1 MKRQPNRWLI
11 FSGLFFQ
18 IAIMMYLMISLGEWI
33 ESKLVTDKKVPTLI
47 CSIIGIISVIF
58 LIKKQTKNF

>member
-33 ESKLVTDKKVPTLI
+33 ESKLITDKKVPTLI

>member
-33 ESKLVTDKKVPTLI
+33 ESKLATDKKVPTLI